1 MKKSRKAFTLVEL
14 PFDRLRTI
22 HKCKGFAFTLVEL
35 LVVVAIIALLVSI
48 LLPSL
53 GRAKD
58 LTRETIC
65 LTRLGGQM
73 RAIHMYSAEYNGSI
87 PTGPE
92 DPLSSTFPYPG
103 MPDDPC
109 RQYGTNRLWIGML
122 RTYDGSGALIKNGLP
137 SAECFFCPGDNSSD
151 PDEELAKLNNQG
163 GEDAY
168 GSYLYRQMDQAESV
182 NIDSLGCNDDGM
194 DVRAILMDLNSE
206 MPGQPTRHNHGGRR
220 VNIGFVDSHA
230 AGFDNSEDTFTLRAE
245 DVMNPFGRIDEILKY
260 ADSL

>member
-1 MKKSRKAFTLVEL
+1 MRSNN
-14 PFDRLRTI
+14 
-22 HKCKGFAFTLVEL
+22 AFTLVEL

-73 RAIHMYSAEYNGSI
+73 RAIFMYAADNDDSV

-109 RQYGTNRLWIGML
+109 REYATNRLWIGML
-122 RTYDGSGALIKNGLP
+122 RTYDGSGALIEREMT
-137 SAECFFCPGDNSSD
+137 SAEGFFCPGDNSSD
-151 PDEELAKLNNQG
+151 PDEEIPKLRSRG
-163 GEDAY
+163 DEDAY

-182 NIDSLGCNDDGM
+182 NLDSLGRNDDGM
-194 DVRAILMDLNSE
+194 DVRAMLMDLNSE
-206 MPGQPTRHNHGGRR
+206 MPGQPVRHNHSGLR
-220 VNIGFVDSHA
+220 VNIGFVDGHA
-230 AGFDNSEDTFTLRAE
+230 EGFDNSEKTFTLRAE
-245 DVMNPFGRIDEILKY
+245 DVMNPFGRIDDVLKY
-260 ADSL
+260 ADSLAQ

>member
-1 MKKSRKAFTLVEL
+1 MKKSNN
-14 PFDRLRTI
+14 
-22 HKCKGFAFTLVEL
+22 AFTLVEL

-73 RAIHMYSAEYNGSI
+73 RAVFMYATDNNDFI

-103 MPDDPC
+103 MPADPC
-109 RQYGTNRLWIGML
+109 RQFATNRLWIGML
-122 RTYDGSGALIKNGLP
+122 KTYDGCGLLIKSRAL
-137 SAECFFCPGDNSSD
+137 SAEFFFCPGDDSSD
-151 PDEELAKLNNQG
+151 PDEELAKLRDQG

-168 GSYLYRQMDQAESV
+168 GSYLYRQLDQAGS
-182 NIDSLGCNDDGM
+182 SRLGNLGNNDDG
-194 DVRAILMDLNSE
+194 VPVWALLMDLNSE
-206 MPGQPTRHNHGGRR
+206 MPGQPTRRNHSGRR
-220 VNIGFVDSHA
+220 VNIGFADAHA
-230 AGFDNSEDTFTLRAE
+230 SGFDNSENTFTLRAE
-245 DVMNPFGRIDEILKY
+245 DVMNPFSRIDEILKY

>member
-1 MKKSRKAFTLVEL
+1 MKR
-14 PFDRLRTI
+14 I
-22 HKCKGFAFTLVEL
+22 QNGFTLVEL

-103 MPDDPC
+103 MPDGPC
-109 RQYGTNRLWIGML
+109 REYATNRLWIGML
-122 RTYDGSGALIKNGLP
+122 GTYDGSGALIGNQMP

-151 PDEELAKLNNQG
+151 PDEELAKLKDQG
-163 GEDAY
+163 NEDSY
-168 GSYLYRQMDQAESV
+168 GSYLYRQMDQAESA
-182 NIDSLGCNDDGM
+182 NIDSLGRNDDGI

-206 MPGQPTRHNHGGRR
+206 MLYQPTRHNHSGRR
-220 VNIGFVDSHA
+220 VNIGFVDAHA
-230 AGFDNSEDTFTLRAE
+230 AGFDNSEKTFTLREE
-245 DVMNPFGRIDEILKY
+245 DTGNPFGRIDEILKY

>member
-1 MKKSRKAFTLVEL
+1 MVRKCKSR
-14 PFDRLRTI
+14 
-22 HKCKGFAFTLVEL
+22 AFTLVEL

-73 RAIHMYSAEYNGSI
+73 RAIYIYAADNDDSI

-92 DPLSSTFPYPG
+92 NPLSSTFPYPG

-109 RQYGTNRLWIGML
+109 REFATNRLWIGML
-122 RTYDGSGALIKNGLP
+122 RAYDGSGALIEREMT
-137 SAECFFCPGDNSSD
+137 SAEAFFCPGDNSSD
-151 PDEELAKLNNQG
+151 PDEELPKLRSQG

-168 GSYLYRQMDQAESV
+168 GSYLYRQLDQVES
-182 NIDSLGCNDDGM
+182 STLGNMGNNDDGFP
-194 DVRAILMDLNSE
+194 VRAILMDLNSE
-206 MPGQPTRHNHGGRR
+206 MPGQPVRRNHSGRR
-220 VNIGFVDSHA
+220 VNIGFVDAHA
-230 AGFDNSEDTFTLRAE
+230 AGFDNSGNAFTLRAE
-245 DVMNPFGRIDEILKY
+245 DAANPFSRIDEILKY
-260 ADSL
+260 ADSLAQ